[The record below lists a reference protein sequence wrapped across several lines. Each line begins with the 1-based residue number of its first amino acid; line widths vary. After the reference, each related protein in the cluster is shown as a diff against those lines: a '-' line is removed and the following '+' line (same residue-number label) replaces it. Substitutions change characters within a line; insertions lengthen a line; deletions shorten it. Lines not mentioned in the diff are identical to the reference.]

1 MFNPY
6 FEQSSIQWNKAITG
20 SCSRHAPSTISKPN
34 KSRKH
39 VRKNLQ
45 FFSTLTYSTG
55 KSGFVDLHSCFIQFK
70 RKLSDCDFRQNIW
83 FPFHSYIS
91 NHMKLSVEK
100 QFSVSFKVSMFR
112 KVTFIMTVL
121 TKIKNYQQNCKLCTH
136 E

>member
-20 SCSRHAPSTISKPN
+20 SCSRHPAPSLNLI

-55 KSGFVDLHSCFIQFK
+55 KSGFVD
-70 RKLSDCDFRQNIW
+70 
-83 FPFHSYIS
+83 
-91 NHMKLSVEK
+91 
-100 QFSVSFKVSMFR
+100 
-112 KVTFIMTVL
+112 
-121 TKIKNYQQNCKLCTH
+121 
-136 E
+136 